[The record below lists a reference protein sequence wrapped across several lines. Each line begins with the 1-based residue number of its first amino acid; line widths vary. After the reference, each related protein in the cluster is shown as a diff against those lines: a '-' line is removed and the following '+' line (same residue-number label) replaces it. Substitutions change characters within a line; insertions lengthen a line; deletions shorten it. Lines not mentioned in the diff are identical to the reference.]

1 MAVDWTMWGD
11 RLRALTETRRGI
23 LLGGALV
30 LGLGIAIGVIGGQF
44 LAPRTAPVAA
54 VTPAAPVTASVLPS
68 AAQVAAAPHPP
79 VVLSNDPPATETSPH
94 TVLDSETP
102 PPVAAPPVALALPP
116 HLPPL
121 PAGTPDWQ
129 KYAQPSPPTGGR
141 PMIAVIID
149 DMGLD
154 KKRSERVLQLPG
166 PLTISFMSYAEALD
180 RQTEEA
186 RAHGHELM
194 MHVPM
199 EPMGEGIDPGP
210 GALLNNLPPDELR
223 QRVVDD
229 LDKFKGYVG
238 INNHMG
244 SKFTAYAPGMQVVME
259 ELRRR
264 GLLFIDSMTT
274 DHSVGQE
281 LAHRAGVPTAGRNV
295 FLDNAADA
303 AAVQAQLALTEDM
316 ARKKGNAIA
325 IGHPRDV
332 TIAVLA
338 AWLPTLEQK
347 GFVLVPV
354 TSVVKA
360 RMTTATAASH

>member
-1 MAVDWTMWGD
+1 LHKLASSPVGMLLGAAAILGLGVAIG
-11 RLRALTETRRGI
+11 
-23 LLGGALV
+23 LLGGRAS
-30 LGLGIAIGVIGGQF
+30 
-44 LAPRTAPVAA
+44 APSRPIPAAAPVAA
-54 VTPAAPVTASVLPS
+54 VAVPS

-79 VVLSNDPPATETSPH
+79 VVVLPNDPPATETSPH
-94 TVLDSETP
+94 TVLDSEPMPTIAP
-102 PPVAAPPVALALPP
+102 PPVETQTASLVLP
-116 HLPPL
+116 PPL
-121 PAGTPDWQ
+121 PAGVPNWQ
-129 KYAQPSPPTGGR
+129 KYALPSPPAGGR

-149 DMGLD
+149 DMGVD

-166 PLTISFMSYAEALD
+166 PLTMSFMSYAEALE
-180 RQTEEA
+180 RQTDEA

-210 GALLNNLPPDELR
+210 GALLNSLPPDELR
-223 QRVVDD
+223 KRVVDD

-244 SKFTAYAPGMQVVME
+244 SKFTANGPGMQVVME
-259 ELRRR
+259 ELHRR
-264 GLLFIDSMTT
+264 GLLFIDSLTT
-274 DHSVGQE
+274 DHSVGLD

-295 FLDNAADA
+295 FLDNEADA
-303 AAVQAQLALTEDM
+303 AAVQAQLARTEEM

-354 TSVVKA
+354 TAVVKA
-360 RMTTATAASH
+360 RMTLSTAASH